1 MAAQDS
7 TTQASDS
14 ATAQAQ
20 PPVVEQITEERSG
33 TDEQIRNTLQAVFD
47 RVPSLATVTV
57 QVEAGIVT
65 LDGTV
70 LEPTV
75 RERAEELATAQ
86 SGVVWVENNVVLDTS
101 LSRQLKPTWDRLRTL
116 GFDTLARLPLFLVAL
131 LVVGLAA
138 MAGGALGRWGGPSWL
153 KSQNPFLRNLVA
165 RAIQAAVFL
174 AGLLVALD
182 LLDATTLVGAVAGT
196 AGLAGLALG
205 FAFKDIVEN
214 YLAGLLLALQQPF
227 EKNDHVVV
235 DSHQGKVVRLTP
247 RETILMTP
255 EGNHIRLPNAVVF
268 RSPMLNYT
276 KNPRR
281 RFQFD
286 AGVGPSDDLS
296 LAREA
301 GLEVLRE
308 MDGIL
313 DDPAPSAL
321 VTELGESWV
330 TVRFMGWVD
339 QREADFGRV
348 RSEAIRMVK
357 LRLETAGISL
367 PSPEYLVRVGDGGLP
382 TSGAPSEVGPP
393 SRQAAPPQG
402 FEASDVRREQADVSP
417 DHSVDRQIDE
427 DRRQSREGDLLE
439 GSRP

>member
-1 MAAQDS
+1 
-7 TTQASDS
+7 
-14 ATAQAQ
+14 
-20 PPVVEQITEERSG
+20 
-33 TDEQIRNTLQAVFD
+33 
-47 RVPSLATVTV
+47 
-57 QVEAGIVT
+57 
-65 LDGTV
+65 
-70 LEPTV
+70 
-75 RERAEELATAQ
+75 
-86 SGVVWVENNVVLDTS
+86 
-101 LSRQLKPTWDRLRTL
+101 
-116 GFDTLARLPLFLVAL
+116 
-131 LVVGLAA
+131 
-138 MAGGALGRWGGPSWL
+138 PSWL

-165 RAIQAAVFL
+165 RAIQAAVVL
-174 AGLLVALD
+174 AGLLIALD

-227 EKNDHVVV
+227 DKNDHVVV

-255 EGNHIRLPNAVVF
+255 DGNHIRLPNAVVF

-276 KNPRR
+276 RNPRR

-296 LAREA
+296 LARKA

-308 MDGIL
+308 MEGVL

-321 VTELGESWV
+321 VMELGESWV
-330 TVRFMGWVD
+330 TVRFLAWVD

-348 RSEAIRMVK
+348 RSEAIRLIK
-357 LRLETAGISL
+357 LRLEAAGISL
-367 PSPEYLVRVGDGGLP
+367 PSPEYLVRLGDGLP
-382 TSGAPSEVGPP
+382 ADTQNLASVEGSAPDSSAARP
-393 SRQAAPPQG
+393 QA
-402 FEASDVRREQADVSP
+402 FEATDVRGEQGDVSP

-439 GSRP
+439 GPGQGGSPA